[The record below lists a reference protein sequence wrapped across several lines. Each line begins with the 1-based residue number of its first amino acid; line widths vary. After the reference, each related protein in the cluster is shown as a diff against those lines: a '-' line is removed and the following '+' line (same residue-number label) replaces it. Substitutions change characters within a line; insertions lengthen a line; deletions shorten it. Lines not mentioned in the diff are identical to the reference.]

1 MCYHTPIYPT
11 KTSKTMSDLSSNTAD
26 LTLDVIIPCYN
37 ASRTIRQAV
46 LSALAQPCVRFVYLI
61 DDGSQDDTWQILQSL
76 KSEFDDK
83 IRLEKRHDNGGAAQA
98 CNIGAML
105 SNADIVAF
113 LDADDTYDAGVLE
126 VAKMAFVGV
135 PTIGLV
141 RLRLNPVGF
150 PDKYTAHPNFAR
162 AWQQLAMTVAGNT
175 VFRRHVFLACGGFPC
190 DELFRRLGG
199 EDGAL
204 GLALVA
210 NTVVGILFDER
221 VPAVNHYYRLGIHGE
236 RLLNVLLYGISPM
249 GVEQA
254 DFEYAN
260 QVTNTIGKQLKSI
273 QTILNVKQT
282 GVMPLQIQFG

>member
-1 MCYHTPIYPT
+1 
-11 KTSKTMSDLSSNTAD
+11 MSNHLSNTTD

-37 ASRTIRQAV
+37 ASNTIRQAA
-46 LSALAQPCVRFVYLI
+46 LSALAQTCVRLVYLI
-61 DDGSQDDTWQILQSL
+61 DDGSDDDTWRVLQSL
-76 KSEFDDK
+76 KSEFGDRICLE
-83 IRLEKRHDNGGAAQA
+83 IRHYNGGAAQA
-98 CNIGAML
+98 RNIGAML